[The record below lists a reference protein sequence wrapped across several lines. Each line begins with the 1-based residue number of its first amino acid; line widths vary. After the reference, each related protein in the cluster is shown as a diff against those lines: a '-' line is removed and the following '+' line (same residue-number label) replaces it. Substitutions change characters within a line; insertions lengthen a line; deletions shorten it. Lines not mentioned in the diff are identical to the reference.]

1 MGIWVGVSFA
11 LELFFPFF
19 KTGPFARQGLV
30 NFWIEFFLWFFW
42 IVFVTVGIL
51 KAIRKLEA
59 EAADGQRE
67 IASMPQ
73 ATRYDAP
80 SHAKA

>member
-42 IVFVTVGIL
+42 IVFVTVGVL
-51 KAIRKLEA
+51 NAINRLEA
-59 EAADGQRE
+59 EAAAEQQE
-67 IASMPQ
+67 IASLAQ
-73 ATRYDAP
+73 AVRRDAP
-80 SHAKA
+80 AHVEA